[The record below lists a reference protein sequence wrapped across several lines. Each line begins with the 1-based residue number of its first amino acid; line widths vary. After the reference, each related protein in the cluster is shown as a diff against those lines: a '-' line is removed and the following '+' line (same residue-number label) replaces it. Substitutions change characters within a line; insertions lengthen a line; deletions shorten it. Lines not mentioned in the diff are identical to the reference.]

1 MTMIEVANVQKV
13 FSEKGKPSVTALSD
27 ISLEVNAGELLTLIG
42 PSGCGKSTLLY
53 ILAGL
58 EKATSGAVRMHG
70 SLIDKPGPDRTIVFQ
85 EFVLYPW
92 LTVKKNVAFGME
104 LAAAKSAPGKMDI
117 EDRVQSLLKV
127 VGLSR
132 FENHYP
138 NELSGGMKQRDAIA
152 RALALDP
159 EVLLMDEPFGALDA
173 QTRRIM
179 QEELLRIWEET
190 HKTILF
196 VTHSIEEA
204 VFLSDRVMIITARP
218 GQLKQQVQIDLPR
231 PRDFDALRNDPRF
244 TELCSMMWASIKEEV
259 QKNIESE

>member
-1 MTMIEVANVQKV
+1 MIELRNISKIFA
-13 FSEKGKPSVTALSD
+13 EKGKPSVTALRD
-27 ISLEVNAGELLTLIG
+27 VSLRVEKGEFLTLIG

-58 EKATSGAVRMHG
+58 EKATAGDLTLHDRAIAG
-70 SLIDKPGPDRTIVFQ
+70 PGPDRTIVFQ
-85 EFVLYPW
+85 DFVLYPW
-92 LTVKKNVAFGME
+92 LTVRKNVAFGMK
-104 LAAAKSAPGKMDI
+104 LGASRGKHRPPEI
-117 EDRVQSLLKV
+117 EARVQQLLKV

-138 NELSGGMKQRDAIA
+138 YELSGGMKQRVAIA

-179 QEELLRIWEET
+179 QEELLRIWEAT
-190 HKTILF
+190 RKTIIF

-204 VFLSDRVMIITARP
+204 VFLSNRVLIITARP
-218 GQLKQQVQIDLPR
+218 GQIKQQVRIDLPR
-231 PRDFDALRNDPRF
+231 PRDFDALRNDARF
-244 TELCSMMWASIKEEV
+244 ITHCGDMWASIKEEV
-259 QKNIESE
+259 QKSIETE